1 MIHAYEIL
9 SHKKLKD
16 TVYEMTLKRRPSDT
30 LLPGMFFNV
39 TFPNNDF
46 MLHRPVSISDV
57 TEQAFSLTYEVTGKG
72 TKHMSEL
79 TDTHITLMGP
89 LGTPLN
95 VVETDNPILIVGE
108 GISIARLLF
117 MSKELFKT
125 NKQLIIVYIGLKED
139 LIYEE
144 TFQSLGD
151 VHVISKEKSIEDII
165 SYINTIIKAHDVEY
179 VYASAHD
186 TLLERLDKTLQGTI
200 KGSLLLQV
208 RMACGF
214 GVCMGCV
221 KKTVDGYIRVC
232 KEGPSVQLGELFY
245 ES

>member
-16 TVYEMTLKRRPSDT
+16 TIYEMTLKRRHSDT

-39 TFPNNDF
+39 TFPNDDF

-57 TEQAFSLTYEVTGKG
+57 TEQTFSLTYEVTGKG
-72 TKHMSEL
+72 TKRMSEL

-117 MSKELFKT
+117 ISKELFKT

-139 LIYEE
+139 LIYED
-144 TFQSLGD
+144 TFQSLGE

-165 SYINTIIKAHDVEY
+165 SFIHTRIKAHDIKY
-179 VYASAHD
+179 VYASAQD
-186 TLLERLDKTLQGTI
+186 TLLEHLDKTFKETI